1 MVELL
6 LAAVHSPTL
15 ASAKERARACHK
27 DSPRWTLRVCHPVL
41 MLSRVS
47 PHSSEAADSNLRDG
61 KGNTPLRAAVQA
73 QLDLLGL
80 RCHTS
85 FFAFKEPVK
94 PTTVLHV
101 LPTDPAWT
109 PQS

>member
-1 MVELL
+1 MPVIQ
-6 LAAVHSPTL
+6 T
-15 ASAKERARACHK
+15 
-27 DSPRWTLRVCHPVL
+27 PRWTSWVPRPIL

-47 PHSSEAADSNLRDG
+47 PHSSEAADANLRDG

-80 RCHTS
+80 LCHTS
-85 FFAFKEPVK
+85 FFASKEAVQ

-101 LPTDPAWT
+101 LPTDPMD
-109 PQS
+109 PPN